1 MKEFIKNSELFFNF
15 IDSILMEKNREVVL
29 NKLVESI
36 RDFLSADRC
45 TLFIYDKANNE
56 LVSRVAQ
63 GADEVRL
70 PADGSSLSSYCF
82 KSGET
87 RYTNDAYS
95 EKILKS
101 IEENIQVSSKWDEK
115 HSYKTKSAL
124 VTPIV
129 ARGERIGVFLA
140 MNKPGG
146 FIDTSVEAVV
156 EFVALLGL
164 AVEIV
169 LLDEALK
176 EGRSMESLPF

>member
-1 MKEFIKNSELFFNF
+1 MKEFIKNSDVFFRF
-15 IDSILMEKNREVVL
+15 IDDILMEEDREVVL

-36 RDFLSADRC
+36 RDYLSADRC
-45 TLFIYDKANNE
+45 TLFVYDKINNE

-82 KSGET
+82 ISGKT
-87 RYTNDAYS
+87 RFTNDAYS
-95 EKILKS
+95 EKKLRA
-101 IEENIQVSSKWDEK
+101 IENGIQVSSKWDDK
-115 HSYKTKSAL
+115 HHYRTKSAL
-124 VTPIV
+124 VTPIT
-129 ARGERIGVFLA
+129 ARGKRIGVFLA

-146 FIDTSVEAVV
+146 FIDSSVEGAI
-156 EFVALLGL
+156 EFVTLLGL

-176 EGRSMESLPF
+176 EGKGMDTLPF

>member
-1 MKEFIKNSELFFNF
+1 MKEFIKNSDVFFDF
-15 IDSILMEKNREVVL
+15 IDDILMEKDRRVVL

-36 RDFLSADRC
+36 RDYLSADRC
-45 TLFIYDKANNE
+45 TLFIYDKINNE

-82 KSGET
+82 TTGKT
-87 RYTNDAYS
+87 RFTNDAYS
-95 EKILKS
+95 EKKLRAIA
-101 IEENIQVSSKWDEK
+101 NGIQVSSKWDDK

-124 VTPIV
+124 VTPIT
-129 ARGERIGVFLA
+129 ARGQRIGVFLA

-146 FIDTSVEAVV
+146 FIDSSVDGVI
-156 EFVALLGL
+156 EFVSLLGL

-176 EGRSMESLPF
+176 EGKSMDELPF

>member
-1 MKEFIKNSELFFNF
+1 MKEFIKNSDVFFRF
-15 IDSILMEKNREVVL
+15 IDDILMQKDREVVL

-36 RDFLSADRC
+36 RDYLSADRC
-45 TLFIYDKANNE
+45 TLFIYDRINNE

-82 KSGET
+82 MTGET
-87 RYTNDAYS
+87 RFTNDAYS
-95 EKILKS
+95 EKKLRA
-101 IEENIQVSSKWDEK
+101 IENNIQVSSKWDEK
-115 HSYKTKSAL
+115 HHYRTESAL
-124 VTPIV
+124 VTPII

-146 FIDTSVEAVV
+146 FIDSSVDGVI
-156 EFVALLGL
+156 EFVSLLGL

-176 EGRSMESLPF
+176 NGKSMDTLPF